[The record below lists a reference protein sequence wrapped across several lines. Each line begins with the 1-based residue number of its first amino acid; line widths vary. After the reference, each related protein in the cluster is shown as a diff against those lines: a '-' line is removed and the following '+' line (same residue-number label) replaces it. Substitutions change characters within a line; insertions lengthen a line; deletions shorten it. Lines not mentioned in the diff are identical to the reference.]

1 MVSVYHFWT
10 IVLAIAGMVL
20 YFICFKSTR
29 ENVVRIVAQPSLKIS
44 LQTLKRNR
52 PLFML
57 CIGALCVLISTFAVS
72 ASSLFYVRYVLNDTG
87 LFTVLVLVQ
96 NLVGTVAS
104 APLVPGMVARIGKKN
119 YLPDWRFAGNLRLS
133 AILLGFRLVT
143 AGGVGCVGH
152 RFNWSGRYYDCD
164 VGTGS

>member
-29 ENVVRIVAQPSLKIS
+29 ENVVRIVAQPSLNIS

-119 YLPDWRFAGNLRLS
+119 TFLIGALLGLRLS
-133 AILLGFRLVT
+133 AVLLGFRLVT

-152 RFNWSGRYYDCD
+152 RFNWSGRYHDRD
-164 VGTGS
+164 VGAGS